1 MVDIDLLVKGDLV
14 KVIDKKSKKS
24 SLGEVLLKNDSGV
37 LLRIGFD
44 DDLAVRTDDDRFYI
58 ECCLEKV

>member
-14 KVIDKKSKKS
+14 KVIDRKSNRS
-24 SLGEVLLKNDSGV
+24 SLGEVLLKNDVGV

-44 DDLAVRTDDDRFYI
+44 DDLAIRADDDRFYI